1 MPRFLPNVDVRPQLE
16 ELRSLLDND
25 NGPILASNTVSGQ
38 LAEILHNLRN
48 LRTSVSRPDNRN
60 INPLERTSNSL
71 PPANISSILPEPEVE
86 YNVKITQRILL
97 SKLYKYPKGS
107 YLEYPETSPD
117 DKTYIGH
124 LFHWEGD
131 MNSPVGSIVYSQG
144 PPKGQ
149 TKKGNPAKIN
159 LFQDSNGE
167 KVDCVKINSTCQ
179 GSKICPLVPV
189 VIKKASHTK
198 ATRELLTE
206 RLRWDAIVRSMSGG
220 PTRTILQRTLAYLNV
235 LRLRGCGFPL
245 QEETLLSA
253 AEEEEWEARM
263 QVQLE
268 ARRGRELEPQCRG
281 RLLYLHDKDRT
292 PFIWLLSGAY
302 IEAYFFNDEDEMQT
316 IDEAASDYGFG
327 PLAPCMTV
335 ENSSSQRLYCPADH
349 RDEEGNLTTL
359 QLERTF
365 CNSRLLL
372 YIPTEDFISV
382 CPYILVVCVG
392 PHEHP
397 IPIPSKTPPT
407 IKEQVLDMVRRMDLD
422 IADATP
428 RRMMRHPAVYTRIRE
443 LCPDMEN
450 PTLIDIHPSL
460 ANKDHLRVYVNQIKS
475 DIYPEG
481 TDWNGVRHYKELQD
495 KKKSFEDHYVRFIG
509 TFSKVDGSYLGEDTV
524 EECIRLI
531 ICMFPESSHRLLR
544 NNYLQSDIAFSRL
557 TNYMEFELGGWDS
570 ETRVS
575 VCYCRIFLNCQSA
588 ISHFLVFRKIHQ
600 IVKQDTGQ
608 GLQWRHLHSETLQNP
623 VGIFSFS
630 VDQHLGQA
638 QGLGLY
644 LQELAQS
651 PELRLKRDLHQPHK
665 VLGDLTEYEHLQRF
679 LRLCVNH
686 MKRKVR
692 EGNKFPEHVQQ
703 LMYSLAC
710 IQHADWD
717 GTIAAIQQEGGK
729 AAIDWVQNKIVSK
742 FPFPALCWQLSFI
755 PLPIWQAGDRHTNL
769 IETLHAD
776 INREG
781 KFCTALSALIKSERF
796 DLLKLK
802 AMSNHEELGIRV
814 SYKTG
819 LDRERALHN
828 IKREQHLRI
837 KTQQKDDIRIQKVN
851 GTLFNASQ
859 NVAAA
864 KRRLDET
871 DPPHAAQSGGST
883 TARVALQASL
893 TRAEVAYAKALK
905 SAEDLH
911 RRGSGQIPLITTS
924 QALFPPASASTLY
937 SPTVP
942 RSSTH
947 TQGRLAPP
955 PTTQPQDSQ
964 SSLQLH
970 QDPQWFWEDTSETTE
985 SWYHWL

>member
-1 MPRFLPNVDVRPQLE
+1 
-16 ELRSLLDND
+16 
-25 NGPILASNTVSGQ
+25 
-38 LAEILHNLRN
+38 
-48 LRTSVSRPDNRN
+48 
-60 INPLERTSNSL
+60 
-71 PPANISSILPEPEVE
+71 
-86 YNVKITQRILL
+86 
-97 SKLYKYPKGS
+97 
-107 YLEYPETSPD
+107 
-117 DKTYIGH
+117 
-124 LFHWEGD
+124 
-131 MNSPVGSIVYSQG
+131 
-144 PPKGQ
+144 
-149 TKKGNPAKIN
+149 
-159 LFQDSNGE
+159 
-167 KVDCVKINSTCQ
+167 
-179 GSKICPLVPV
+179 
-189 VIKKASHTK
+189 
-198 ATRELLTE
+198 
-206 RLRWDAIVRSMSGG
+206 MSGG
-220 PTRTILQRTLAYLNV
+220 PTHTILQRTFAYLNV
-235 LRLRGCGFPL
+235 LHLRGCGFPL

-253 AEEEEWEARM
+253 AEEE
-263 QVQLE
+263 
-268 ARRGRELEPQCRG
+268 
-281 RLLYLHDKDRT
+281 DKKH
-292 PFIWLLSGAY
+292 FIDYEVSNGQLSGAY
-302 IEAYFFNDEDEMQT
+302 IEAYFSNDEDEMQT

-335 ENSSSQRLYCPADH
+335 ENSSSQQLYCPADH
-349 RDEEGNLTTL
+349 RDEEGSLTTL

-365 CNSRLLL
+365 CNSHLLL

-382 CPYILVVCVG
+382 CPYILV
-392 PHEHP
+392 
-397 IPIPSKTPPT
+397 TPPI
-407 IKEQVLDMVRRMDLD
+407 IKEQVLDMVRHMDLD
-422 IADATP
+422 IADVTP
-428 RRMMRHPAVYTRIRE
+428 RRMMQHPAVYTRIRE

-481 TDWNGVRHYKELQD
+481 TDWNGVRHYK
-495 KKKSFEDHYVRFIG
+495 
-509 TFSKVDGSYLGEDTV
+509 
-524 EECIRLI
+524 
-531 ICMFPESSHRLLR
+531 
-544 NNYLQSDIAFSRL
+544 SDIAFSRL

-570 ETRVS
+570 ETQV
-575 VCYCRIFLNCQSA
+575 I
-588 ISHFLVFRKIHQ
+588 FRKIHQ

-623 VGIFSFS
+623 VGIFSFLM
-630 VDQHLGQA
+630 DQHLGQA
-638 QGLGLY
+638 QAISYAFPFTLLGLGLY

-665 VLGDLTEYEHLQRF
+665 VLGDLTEYEHLQQF

-729 AAIDWVQNKIVSK
+729 AAIVSY
-742 FPFPALCWQLSFI
+742 LCLSGKQGTAS
-755 PLPIWQAGDRHTNL
+755 PTNL

-781 KFCTALSALIKSERF
+781 KFCTALSALIKSEQF

-819 LDRERALHN
+819 LDQERALHN
-828 IKREQHLRI
+828 VKREQHLCI
-837 KTQQKDDIRIQKVN
+837 KTQQKDDIRIQKGN

-893 TRAEVAYAKALK
+893 TCAEAAYAKALK

-911 RRGSGQIPLITTS
+911 QRGSGQIPLITTS
-924 QALFPPASASTLY
+924 QAPFPLASASTSY

-942 RSSTH
+942 HSSTH
-947 TQGRLAPP
+947 TQAGQSIKLAATPR
-955 PTTQPQDSQ
+955 
-964 SSLQLH
+964 SSVVLGGYQQNH
-970 QDPQWFWEDTSETTE
+970 
-985 SWYHWL
+985 